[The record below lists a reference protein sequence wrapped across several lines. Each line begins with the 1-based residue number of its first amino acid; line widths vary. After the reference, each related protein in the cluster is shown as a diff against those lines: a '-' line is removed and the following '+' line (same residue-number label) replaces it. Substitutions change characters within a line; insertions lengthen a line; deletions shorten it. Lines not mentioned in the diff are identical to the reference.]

1 MPISRRRFLAG
12 LAATAAA
19 AQPQSPRRPRT
30 GPVLCLFSRLLP
42 EVEYPELGAIL
53 NGLGFDGCDLSV
65 QPDGTV
71 KPSQTAV
78 DMVRAVESLNGDGLD
93 LPVITT
99 SFLTVTEPFARNVL
113 AVAGGSGVPLFRTGY
128 SGYPAARLL
137 DRRRDVYGLAAYG
150 RAAGMAMGVPYPA
163 AQGLI
168 GDLDPQ
174 WVGWDFDT
182 ALAVDGS
189 LADALPRLRMMALRD
204 IRREKD
210 RVTPCPLGEGIVDW
224 QALFTGLAKAR
235 FSGPLTLQIDYHPQD
250 RLQAIRSD
258 LTFARK
264 LLNAAYEKELGPTS
278 PRPLAGSPGVR
289 SPA

>member
-1 MPISRRRFLAG
+1 MPVSRRRFLAG
-12 LAATAAA
+12 VTAAA
-19 AQPQSPRRPRT
+19 TVAAQPSPRART

-42 EVEYPELGAIL
+42 DVEYPELGPIL

-99 SFLTVTEPFARNVL
+99 SFLSAGEPWARNVL
-113 AVAGGSGVPLFRTGY
+113 AVAGGSGVPFFRTGY
-128 SGYPAARLL
+128 SRYPAARLM
-137 DRRRDVYGLAAYG
+137 DRRNDVYGLATYG
-150 RAAGMAMGVPYPA
+150 RAAGMGMGVPYPA

-168 GDLDPQ
+168 GDLDPR

-189 LADALPRLRMMALRD
+189 LEAALPRLRMLVLRD
-204 IRREKD
+204 IRREKELL
-210 RVTPCPLGEGIVDW
+210 TPCPLGEGIVDW
-224 QALFTGLAKAR
+224 PAIFTGLAKAR
-235 FSGPLTLQIDYHPQD
+235 FSGPLTLQIDYRPPDH
-250 RLQAIRSD
+250 LQAIRRD
-258 LTFARK
+258 LAFARK
-264 LLNAAYEKELGPTS
+264 QLNAAYEKELGPTS
-278 PRPLAGSPGVR
+278 PRPSAAPLA
-289 SPA
+289 